1 MRQSAGRQWWVGGL
15 MVAATVGLTGG
26 CTWVKLSPQ
35 AEDVTVARPEH
46 VQHCRRVGQTTVHTT
61 DMVGGVSRGA
71 ETVNEELRRLARN
84 AAAQAGADT
93 VVPIGE
99 PWWGEQRFDM
109 YRCRP

>member
-1 MRQSAGRQWWVGGL
+1 MNRRGRVWNRWIGTVLLG
-15 MVAATVGLTGG
+15 AASLAGG

-35 AEDVTVARPEH
+35 AEEVTVARADH
-46 VQHCRRVGQTTVHTT
+46 VQQCRRVGQSTVRTT
-61 DMVGGVSRGA
+61 DSVGGVPRSVD
-71 ETVNEELRRLARN
+71 TVNEELRRLARN

-93 VVPIGE
+93 VVPLDK